1 MTTLQNFAATLQH
14 MQALLQRHPEAGLH
28 DDAPATARWQS
39 GLRCVASHGN
49 GTQIAT
55 DMPAELGGSGEQVT
69 PGWLFRAGLAS
80 CAATSIALAAAAAGI
95 TLAAL
100 EVRAAS
106 RSDTRGLLGMA
117 GADGTAVYGGPGEM
131 QLVVTI
137 SAPGVSQERLRA
149 LAEDG
154 VRRSP
159 IPNAVQ
165 QATPLALHINVDL
178 DVDVGVGVDVSA
190 A

>member
-1 MTTLQNFAATLQH
+1 MTTLQNIAA
-14 MQALLQRHPEAGLH
+14 ALERMRAMLQRRPGAGLQ
-28 DDAPATARWQS
+28 DDAPTTARWQS

-80 CAATSIALAAAAAGI
+80 CAATSIALAAATAGI

-100 EVRAAS
+100 EVRATS

-117 GADGTAVYGGPGEM
+117 DADATPVYGGPGEM
-131 QLVVTI
+131 QLIVTI
-137 SAPGVSQERLRA
+137 SAPGVSRERLRA
-149 LAEDG
+149 LVEDG
-154 VRRSP
+154 VRCSS
-159 IPNAVQ
+159 IPNAVKT
-165 QATPLALHINVDL
+165 ATPLALRI
-178 DVDVGVGVDVSA
+178 DVDAKLDAV
-190 A
+190 

>member
-1 MTTLQNFAATLQH
+1 MTPLQNIAAALKR
-14 MQALLQRHPEAGLH
+14 MQTVLQRHPEAGLH

-39 GLRCVASHGN
+39 GLRFVASHGN

-55 DMPAELGGSGEQVT
+55 DMPAELGGDGEQVT

-100 EVRAAS
+100 EVRATS

-117 GADGTAVYGGPGEM
+117 GADGATVYGGPGEM
-131 QLVVTI
+131 QLIVTI
-137 SAPGVSQERLRA
+137 SAPGLAPERLRA
-149 LAEDG
+149 LVEDG
-154 VRRSP
+154 VRRSS

-165 QATPLALHINVDL
+165 QATPLALHIDVNANVD
-178 DVDVGVGVDVSA
+178 A

>member
-1 MTTLQNFAATLQH
+1 MTTLQNVAAALER
-14 MQALLQRHPEAGLH
+14 MQAVLQRRPGAGLH
-28 DDAPATARWQS
+28 DDAPAIARWQS

-55 DMPAELGGSGEQVT
+55 DMPAELGGSGEQIT

-117 GADGTAVYGGPGEM
+117 DADGAPVYGGPGEM
-131 QLVVTI
+131 QLIVTI
-137 SAPGVSQERLRA
+137 SAPGLAPERLRA
-149 LAEDG
+149 LVEDG

-165 QATPLALHINVDL
+165 QATPLALRIDV
-178 DVDVGVGVDVSA
+178 DVDVGEDVNA